1 MIRASRI
8 LLHFNNE
15 TDKKNKK
22 KSNKNSKEQN
32 TVRDLTDELF
42 DIAL

>member
-1 MIRASRI
+1 MIRDSRI

-15 TDKKNKK
+15 TDKK
-22 KSNKNSKEQN
+22 KSNKTQKEQN